1 MFLIAL
7 GATAAIVAL
16 AVFVY
21 LQDAPGVVFRLGDQ
35 VPLGIRENDAEFR
48 LFLSSAAIG
57 LLGAVVAFVGIVGF
71 VIERVRLPKR

>member
-1 MFLIAL
+1 MIAL
-7 GATAAIVAL
+7 GTIVGTVAL
-16 AVFVY
+16 AVFIY
-21 LQDAPGVVFRLGDQ
+21 FQEAPGVVFRLGDQ
-35 VPLGIRENDAEFR
+35 VPPGTRENDAEFR